1 MPKMVMKS
9 FGKKNFMQPMGR
21 PKHALKAPFFFSFM
35 FWGGGGGGGGG
46 GGKKKKKKNI
56 NFFFN

>member
-35 FWGGGGGGGGG
+35 FWGGGGDLVDDIF
-46 GGKKKKKKNI
+46 KLSLV
-56 NFFFN
+56 